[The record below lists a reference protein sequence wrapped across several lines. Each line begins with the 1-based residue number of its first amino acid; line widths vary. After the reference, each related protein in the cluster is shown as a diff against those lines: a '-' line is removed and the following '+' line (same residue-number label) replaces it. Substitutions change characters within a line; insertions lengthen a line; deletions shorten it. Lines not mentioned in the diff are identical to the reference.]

1 MSSRL
6 VEGFADALVR
16 RLVADGLVEVVVG
29 GEERVI
35 AALAARL
42 ASTRRLGDAVVPTV
56 IRGLLDIPEV
66 VEVFVDDDALREL
79 IRELPTTIARG
90 AS

>member
-16 RLVADGLVEVVVG
+16 RLVADGLVEIEVG

-79 IRELPTTIARG
+79 IRELPTTNARG

>member
-16 RLVADGLVEVVVG
+16 RLVSEGHIEIKVG
-29 GEERVI
+29 SQERVI
-35 AALAARL
+35 AALATRL
-42 ASTRRLGDAVVPTV
+42 VATRRLGAAVVPAV
-56 IRGLLDIPEV
+56 VGALLDIPEV
-66 VEVFVDDDALREL
+66 VEVFVDDDALREM
-79 IRELPTTIARG
+79 IRELPASIVRG

>member
-16 RLVADGLVEVVVG
+16 RLVADGLVEIEVG